1 MKYLLD
7 TNVISSYGKGKMNPR
22 VDAWLERVD
31 DQDLYISIITYAEL
45 WYGASLLSPG
55 KRRTE
60 IETWIEDELEMQFFN
75 RFVNFGGE
83 AARHYGRLQA
93 RAEKNGHTAGVL
105 DTMIAAI
112 AAAEGMTVATLN
124 RKDFERLGVDIAD
137 F

>member
-22 VDAWLERVD
+22 VDAWLARVD
-31 DQDLYISIITYAEL
+31 DRDLYISIITYAEL
-45 WYGASLLSPG
+45 WYGASLLPLG
-55 KRRTE
+55 KKRTE
-60 IETWIEDELEMQFFN
+60 IETWIEGDLEMQFFN
-75 RFVNFGGE
+75 HSVFFGSE
-83 AARHYGRLQA
+83 AARHYGKLQA
-93 RAEKNGHTAGVL
+93 RAEKNGHTAGIL
-105 DTMIAAI
+105 DTMIAAS